1 MRKLLSLWALL
12 ALLLPLAT
20 QAQQTLT
27 VADGTASNDCVPFQG
42 FNADNAQHNQV
53 LYPASMLT
61 GMSGNT
67 VTQMVFYID
76 SSASNGS
83 YTAAERMGTWTV
95 SLGETTETSL
105 SNLNTTTTLTQVYE
119 GYFDCSSG
127 TLTIEFDEPYVYNGG
142 NLLLDINHAAASWN
156 RWYFLGISSTGS
168 AYTYGSQ
175 RNFLPKTTF
184 TYTTGPL
191 DICFRPKD
199 IAVVDATTSS
209 VTLSWIDTSNAS
221 ASYNLQAIN
230 GTDTLFFNDVSSPYT
245 AMGLSSGTS
254 YTFRLQSDCGSSQS
268 AWIAISTLTNC
279 DVIPNASLPWNE
291 GFESYTAATYSTAAS
306 LFTNP
311 CWNILDRYS
320 ADYPH
325 VITNTSY
332 STYVPSGSNALC
344 LYGSST
350 TSTILVLPAFE
361 ATPDQLQ
368 IDFLV
373 RTSST
378 GAGLEVGIMSN
389 PTDASTFVS
398 VASCIPSASF
408 TNEHYDVTFAGHT
421 EGRIAL
427 RYTSTGYGSVYLDS
441 ITVQTMPDC
450 TRPSSVTVS
459 DLTTSSVTIDI
470 TDANNV
476 GSYAVI
482 LNGDSTV
489 INSGTL
495 YIDTLSPNTN
505 YTVAVRTLCTDG
517 STTEASTLSFRTPCA
532 AQSIPDT
539 IDFEDA
545 TPDAAPACWTP
556 LGGDVFVR
564 NSTSNSRNGS
574 MYLDFRGTRSNM
586 IALPNY
592 EDDIS
597 GLQVRFWTRP
607 ENFTNANC
615 GTFEVGYITNLT
627 DTSTFSPIVSY
638 TYSDFTA
645 YEEKEV
651 SFASAPSGA
660 YIAFL
665 HKANATGWFWYVDD
679 IIVEPISSCP
689 RPASVDA
696 SAVGSDEATIT
707 VNDPTDHGTYQYTLY
722 VNDTTQ
728 VTSDVFSGTTT
739 TIYSLSPNTVYR
751 VDVAASC
758 GSEVS
763 NPVSTTFRTQC
774 VALTSTDLP
783 YEMDFNEVA
792 TNAMPDCWTKLNL
805 GGTSYQNY
813 PFVTTNTNPDGTSG
827 SALYFYAYATT
838 QREYAIMPTVDDLS
852 GLMVSFFAK
861 GSTSQ
866 SVTVGIM
873 EDPTDTTTFTALQT
887 IPMTS
892 SSNWTNHEVSFDSYT
907 GSGLN
912 VAFRVSGTGAYNSLY
927 IDDVALLAAP
937 ACQRPQGVS
946 VRAITTNSATLHIDD
961 TNLVGN
967 YNILLISGSD
977 TTTLSSTDT
986 VYYLTG
992 LNHSSGYKVIV
1003 NAVCSD
1009 ASVTTSVST
1018 NFFTECELISTFPY
1032 TENFDSW
1039 ATGDAGVP
1047 NCWNRYYYNG
1057 YSGSTTSHPYASSDE
1072 HRSGSNALRLL
1083 SYYYFD
1089 YYDYYEDYEYSA
1101 SFMPEFSVPL
1111 NGLTM
1116 SFWYKAKPYYA
1127 SNVSNISLAV
1137 GVSQS
1142 TGDTSTFTRLL
1153 TILPTDTAWHEYDLD
1168 LSSYTGTGTRITFLQ
1183 LSDDGYSDYGY
1194 SDYGYIDDI
1203 TVDQLG
1209 DCARPATVSVSSID
1223 TTSALISWTDINETG
1238 SYSVR
1243 WTDSDSITVTNDLSY
1258 TLTGLTPATVYT
1270 VTVRRICDDASLTGA
1285 REVTFQ
1291 TALVPIASLPYST
1304 GFEASDDTDW
1314 QFITGNANPWT
1325 IGSATANGGT
1335 QSLYISNDGGT
1346 SNAYTVSTATINF
1359 AARNFDLAEGE
1370 YALSFDWKAAGE
1382 SNYDFIRVFVCH
1394 DSVTPDASLIPS
1406 SSISTATPA
1415 GWQDVVGGKLNLQGA
1430 NWQNAN
1436 GTFNIAEAGLYK
1448 VVFMWRND
1456 GSGGTQ
1462 PPAAIDNV
1470 TLAALACPAPVNLVV
1485 DSLTATSATL
1495 RWSATG
1501 EETAWIVSINGEAWQ
1516 QVSNTTLALSGLTP
1530 SSAYSVVVRALC
1542 SATDTSFALSGN
1554 FTTACGAITT
1564 LPWSED
1570 FDALTDINQ
1579 LQCWDRYTGLYTGAT
1594 TTLTPASSGWVFS
1607 TANVLGGTNHLRV
1620 NVFGNNQRWIVTP
1633 EFALTSPA
1641 KLTFNYALTAY
1652 YSTNPIST
1660 SNSVADD
1667 RFLVLVT
1674 TDGGSSWTPIATWDS
1689 TGAAFANIP
1698 NTGDSASLSL
1708 SAYTGQNI
1716 RIAFYT
1722 ESILTGGDNDLHI
1735 DNIAITLD
1743 TTAPAPTTYT
1753 VTLATADAA
1762 MGSVSPAGNTTV
1774 VENGSFTATATANA
1788 GYRFVAW
1795 TDAAGATV
1803 STANPYTFTVTANTA
1818 LTATFEATV
1827 TTVTVSVTADETM
1840 GSVLGAG
1847 TYESGAQVT
1856 LTATANTGYHFVAW
1870 MDGATQVSTA
1880 NPYVFTATADVNLSA
1895 IFAADGTDPD
1905 QYTVTVNYDATRG
1918 TVTGAGTYLAGT
1930 SVTLVATSNP
1940 GYRFAGWSN
1949 GVADSNYTFTVT
1961 ENVTLTA
1968 NFAEVVG
1975 IQTPTSDLQ
1984 PSIYP
1989 NPATT
1994 TVTLTCLEPGA
2005 QVTIVDLNG
2014 REISKFKIQNSEF
2027 EMDVTSL
2034 ASGAYYV
2041 RITGQRQQAVRK
2053 LIVK

>member
-1 MRKLLSLWALL
+1 MRKRPYLWALL
-12 ALLLPLAT
+12 ALLLPLAAH
-20 QAQQTLT
+20 AQQTLT
-27 VADGTASNDCVPFQG
+27 VADSTASSAVVPFDG
-42 FNADNAQHNQV
+42 FNADAAQHNQMI
-53 LYPASMLT
+53 YPASMLNT
-61 GMSGNT
+61 MSGST
-67 VTQMVFYID
+67 ITMLQFYID
-76 SSASNGS
+76 PSGSNGS
-83 YTAAERMGTWTV
+83 NTAASRLGTWTV
-95 SLGETTETSL
+95 SLGETSA
-105 SNLNTTTTLTQVYE
+105 TTLATLDNSTPLTEVYE
-119 GYFDCSSG
+119 GYFDCSTG
-127 TLTIEFDEPYVYNGG
+127 TLTILFETPYYYNGG
-142 NLLLDINHAAASWN
+142 NLLVDLNHAAASWN
-156 RWYFLGISSTGS
+156 RWYFLGIESTGS
-168 AYTYGSQ
+168 AFTYGDV
-175 RNFLPKTTF
+175 RDFLPKATF
-184 TYTTGPL
+184 TYSTGSL

-245 AMGLSSGTS
+245 AMGLSSGTP
-254 YTFRLQSDCGSSQS
+254 YTFRLQSDCGASQS
-268 AWIAISTLTNC
+268 SWVSLAVRTACDAIPT
-279 DVIPNASLPWNE
+279 ASLPWNE
-291 GFESYTAATYSTAAS
+291 GFESHTASTSATAAS
-306 LFTNP
+306 RFDEP

-325 VITNTSY
+325 VITNSSY
-332 STYVPSGSNALC
+332 STYVPSGSKALC
-344 LYGSST
+344 LYGTST

-378 GAGLEVGIMSN
+378 GAGLEVGVMSN

-408 TNEHYDVTFAGHT
+408 TNEHFDVTFAGFT

-427 RYTSTGYGSVYLDS
+427 RYTSTSYGSVYLDS
-441 ITVQTMPDC
+441 ITVQTLPDC

-545 TPDAAPACWTP
+545 TPDAAPSCWTP
-556 LGGDVFVR
+556 LNGTVVVR
-564 NSTSNSRNGS
+564 ANTSYSTNAHGGS
-574 MYLDFRGTRSNM
+574 MYLDFRGTLRNM

-597 GLQVRFWTRP
+597 GLQIRFWTRP
-607 ENFTNANC
+607 ENFTNNSC

-651 SFASAPSGA
+651 SFASAPAGA

-665 HKANATGWFWYVDD
+665 HKANATNYYWYVDD
-679 IIVEPISSCP
+679 VIVEPLSSCP

-722 VNDTTQ
+722 INDTTQ

-739 TIYSLSPNTVYR
+739 IIYSLSPNTVYR

-792 TNAMPDCWTKLNL
+792 TNTMPDCWTKLNL

-813 PFVTTNTNPDGTSG
+813 PFVTTTTNPDGTSG

-861 GSTSQ
+861 GSTAQ
-866 SVTVGIM
+866 SITVGIM

-892 SSNWTNHEVSFDSYT
+892 SSNWTNHEVSFDTYT

-927 IDDVALLAAP
+927 IDDVALLAAT
-937 ACQRPQGVS
+937 ACERPQGVS

-1039 ATGDAGVP
+1039 ATGATGVP

-1072 HRSGSNALRLL
+1072 HRSASNALRMY
-1083 SYYYFD
+1083 SSYYFD
-1089 YYDYYEDYEYSA
+1089 DYDYYEDYEYSA

-1127 SNVSNISLAV
+1127 SYVNDMTLAV
-1137 GVSQS
+1137 GVSQT

-1153 TILPTDTAWHEYDLD
+1153 TIQPTDTAWHEYDLD
-1168 LSSYTGTGTRITFLQ
+1168 LSSYTGTGTRITFIQ
-1183 LSDDGYSDYGY
+1183 FSDEGDGY

-1203 TVDQLG
+1203 LVDQLG
-1209 DCARPATVSVSSID
+1209 DCARPATVTVSSID
-1223 TTSALISWTDINETG
+1223 TTSAFISWTDINETG

-1243 WTDSDSITVTNDLSY
+1243 WTETDSITVTNDLSY
-1258 TLTGLTPATVYT
+1258 NLTGLTPATVYT

-1285 REVTFQ
+1285 REVSFQ

-1406 SSISTATPA
+1406 SSITTATPA

-1485 DSLTATSATL
+1485 DSLSSTSATL

-1516 QVSNTTLALSGLTP
+1516 QVSDTTLALSGLTP
-1530 SSAYSVVVRALC
+1530 STAYSVVVRALC

-1554 FTTACGAITT
+1554 FTTACAAIVA
-1564 LPWSED
+1564 LPWNED
-1570 FDALTDINQ
+1570 FNSYPNNNVATDFD
-1579 LQCWDRYTGLYTGAT
+1579 CWTILRGAGYVNPST
-1594 TTLTPASSGWVFS
+1594 SYAVSGSAMRFYPNGSAAHILAVLPEFQTPLSTLEMQFASRPEGSSSGS
-1607 TANVLGGTNHLRV
+1607 
-1620 NVFGNNQRWIVTP
+1620 
-1633 EFALTSPA
+1633 
-1641 KLTFNYALTAY
+1641 
-1652 YSTNPIST
+1652 IS
-1660 SNSVADD
+1660 VGYI
-1667 RFLVLVT
+1667 
-1674 TDGGSSWTPIATWDS
+1674 TDPTDS
-1689 TGAAFANIP
+1689 TTFVEVQRFEKSHFYQPGSTTSFQFVTDTVQFAAAPAGA
-1698 NTGDSASLSL
+1698 
-1708 SAYTGQNI
+1708 
-1716 RIAFYT
+1716 RIAFRYNVT
-1722 ESILTGGDNDLHI
+1722 ATNWYWFV
-1735 DNIAITLD
+1735 DNIEVR
-1743 TTAPAPTTYT
+1743 TAAGAPDPTYYT

-1762 MGSVSPAGNTTV
+1762 RGSVSPAGNTTV

-1818 LTATFEATV
+1818 LTATFEAESVEPTMY
-1827 TTVTVSVTADETM
+1827 TISVTADETM

-1949 GVADSNYTFTVT
+1949 GEADSNYTFTVT

-1975 IQTPTSDLQ
+1975 IDEVDGSAISL
-1984 PSIYP
+1984 YP

-1994 TVTLTCLEPGA
+1994 TVTLTGLEPGA

-2027 EMDVTSL
+2027 EIDVTSL

>member
-1 MRKLLSLWALL
+1 MRKRPYLWALL
-12 ALLLPLAT
+12 ALLLPLAAH
-20 QAQQTLT
+20 AQQTLT
-27 VADGTASNDCVPFQG
+27 VADSTATNNYLPLSFGRSGWQTEMV
-42 FNADNAQHNQV
+42 
-53 LYPASMLT
+53 YPASMLT
-61 GMSGNT
+61 DMVGASITGVTFYTSDTSNVTFSG
-67 VTQMVFYID
+67 
-76 SSASNGS
+76 
-83 YTAAERMGTWTV
+83 
-95 SLGETTETSL
+95 
-105 SNLNTTTTLTQVYE
+105 TTTVRIGEVASHTPYTSRGDMHLSDADAASFAGIV
-119 GYFDCSSG
+119 
-127 TLTIEFDEPYVYNGG
+127 TITAGQAAIVFDEPYTYGG
-142 NLLLDINHAAASWN
+142 DDLVINIFNPAST
-156 RWYFLGISSTGS
+156 TGS
-168 AYTYGSQ
+168 SFVGITHTANNSGYDWSITSPSWETYTAST
-175 RNFLPKTTF
+175 FLPKATF

-268 AWIAISTLTNC
+268 AWIAISTLTPC
-279 DVIPNASLPWNE
+279 DAIPTASLPWNE
-291 GFESYTAATYSTAAS
+291 GFESYTADTYATTAS

-311 CWNILDRYS
+311 CWNIFDRYS

-325 VITNTSY
+325 VITNSSY
-332 STYVPSGSNALC
+332 STYVPSGSKALC
-344 LYGSST
+344 LYGNST

-378 GAGLEVGIMSN
+378 GAGLEVGVMSN

-441 ITVQTMPDC
+441 ITVQTLPDC

-476 GSYAVI
+476 GSYAFI

-505 YTVAVRTLCTDG
+505 YTVAVRTLCSDG

-545 TPDAAPACWTP
+545 TPDAAPSCWTP
-556 LGGDVFVR
+556 LNGTIVVR
-564 NSTSNSRNGS
+564 ANTSYSTNAHGGS
-574 MYLDFRGTRSNM
+574 MYLDFRGTLRNM

-597 GLQVRFWTRP
+597 GLQIRFWTRP
-607 ENFTNANC
+607 ENFTNNSC

-638 TYSDFTA
+638 TYSDFAA

-651 SFASAPSGA
+651 SFASAPAGA

-665 HKANATGWFWYVDD
+665 HKANATNYYWYVDD
-679 IIVEPISSCP
+679 VIVEPLSSCP
-689 RPASVDA
+689 RPASVAA

-722 VNDTTQ
+722 INDTNQ

-813 PFVTTNTNPDGTSG
+813 PFVTTTTNPDGTSG

-861 GSTSQ
+861 GSTEQ
-866 SVTVGIM
+866 SITVGIM

-892 SSNWTNHEVSFDSYT
+892 SSNWTNHEVSFDTYT

-927 IDDVALLAAP
+927 IDDVALLAAT
-937 ACQRPQGVS
+937 ACERPQGVS

-1018 NFFTECELISTFPY
+1018 NFFTECEFISTFPY

-1039 ATGDAGVP
+1039 ATGATGVP

-1072 HRSGSNALRLL
+1072 HRSGSNALRMY

-1089 YYDYYEDYEYSA
+1089 YYDYYEEYEYSA

-1137 GVSQS
+1137 GISQS

-1153 TILPTDTAWHEYDLD
+1153 TIQPTDTAWHEYDLD
-1168 LSSYTGTGTRITFLQ
+1168 FSTYTGTGTRITFIQ
-1183 LSDDGYSDYGY
+1183 FSDGGNGY

-1203 TVDQLG
+1203 LIDQLG
-1209 DCARPATVSVSSID
+1209 DCARPATVTVSSID

-1243 WTDSDSITVTNDLSY
+1243 WTDSDSITVTGDLSY

-1285 REVTFQ
+1285 REVSFQ

-1406 SSISTATPA
+1406 SSITTATPA

-1485 DSLTATSATL
+1485 DSLSSTSATL

-1516 QVSNTTLALSGLTP
+1516 QVSDTTLALSGLTP
-1530 SSAYSVVVRALC
+1530 STAYSVVVRALC

-1570 FDALTDINQ
+1570 FNALTDINQ

-1594 TTLTPASSGWVFS
+1594 TTLTPTPSGWVFS

-1620 NVFGNNQRWIVTP
+1620 NVYGNNQRWIVTP
-1633 EFALTSPA
+1633 EFTLTSPA

-1722 ESILTGGDNDLHI
+1722 ESTLTGGDNDLHI
-1735 DNIAITLD
+1735 DNIAITID

-1774 VENGSFTATATANA
+1774 VENGSFTATATATA

-1818 LTATFEATV
+1818 LTATFE
-1827 TTVTVSVTADETM
+1827 
-1840 GSVLGAG
+1840 
-1847 TYESGAQVT
+1847 
-1856 LTATANTGYHFVAW
+1856 
-1870 MDGATQVSTA
+1870 
-1880 NPYVFTATADVNLSA
+1880 
-1895 IFAADGTDPD
+1895 ADGTDPD

-1975 IQTPTSDLQ
+1975 IDEVDGSAISL
-1984 PSIYP
+1984 YP

-1994 TVTLTCLEPGA
+1994 TVTLTGLEPGA

-2014 REISKFKIQNSEF
+2014 LEISKFKIQNSEF
-2027 EMDVTSL
+2027 EIDVTSL

>member
-20 QAQQTLT
+20 QAQLTLT

-76 SSASNGS
+76 PSASNGS
-83 YTAAERMGTWTV
+83 NTAAERMGTWTV
-95 SLGETTETSL
+95 SLGETTDTSL
-105 SNLNTTTTLTQVYE
+105 SSLNTTASLTQVYE

-184 TYTTGPL
+184 TYTTGSL
-191 DICFRPKD
+191 DICYRPKD
-199 IAVVDATTSS
+199 FAASGITPTEI
-209 VTLSWIDTSNAS
+209 TLSWIDTSNTS
-221 ASYNLQAIN
+221 ASYNLQIIN
-230 GTDTLFFNDVSSPYT
+230 GTDTVTVPAVSSPYT
-245 AMGLSSGTS
+245 ASGLTANTP
-254 YTFRLQSDCGSSQS
+254 YTFRLQSDCGSGQS
-268 AWIAISTLTNC
+268 GW
-279 DVIPNASLPWNE
+279 V
-291 GFESYTAATYSTAAS
+291 
-306 LFTNP
+306 
-311 CWNILDRYS
+311 
-320 ADYPH
+320 
-325 VITNTSY
+325 
-332 STYVPSGSNALC
+332 
-344 LYGSST
+344 
-350 TSTILVLPAFE
+350 
-361 ATPDQLQ
+361 
-368 IDFLV
+368 
-373 RTSST
+373 
-378 GAGLEVGIMSN
+378 
-389 PTDASTFVS
+389 
-398 VASCIPSASF
+398 
-408 TNEHYDVTFAGHT
+408 
-421 EGRIAL
+421 
-427 RYTSTGYGSVYLDS
+427 
-441 ITVQTMPDC
+441 
-450 TRPSSVTVS
+450 
-459 DLTTSSVTIDI
+459 
-470 TDANNV
+470 
-476 GSYAVI
+476 
-482 LNGDSTV
+482 
-489 INSGTL
+489 
-495 YIDTLSPNTN
+495 
-505 YTVAVRTLCTDG
+505 
-517 STTEASTLSFRTPCA
+517 TLSFHTPCA
-532 AQSIPDT
+532 ALSIPDT
-539 IDFEDA
+539 IDFETTADE
-545 TPDAAPACWTP
+545 TAPSCWTP
-556 LGGDVFVR
+556 LNGNILVR
-564 NSTSNSRNGS
+564 SNSSNAHGGS
-574 MYLDFRGTRSNM
+574 MYLDFRGTLRNM

-592 EDDIS
+592 EDDIN
-597 GLQVRFWTRP
+597 GLQIRFWTRP
-607 ENFTNANC
+607 ENPSNANC
-615 GTFEVGYITNLT
+615 GTFEVGYITDLA
-627 DTSTFSPIVSY
+627 DTSTFTPIVAY
-638 TYSDFTA
+638 AYNDFSA

-665 HKANATGWFWYVDD
+665 HKANSTSWYWYVDD
-679 IIVEPISSCP
+679 VIVEPLSSCP
-689 RPASVDA
+689 RPVAVAA
-696 SAVGSDEATIT
+696 SAIGSDEATIT
-707 VNDPTDHGTYQYTLY
+707 VNDPTDYGTYQYTLY
-722 VNDTTQ
+722 INDTTQ

-763 NPVSTTFRTQC
+763 NSVSTTFRTQC

-852 GLMVSFFAK
+852 GLMVSFFVK
-861 GSTSQ
+861 GATAQ

-873 EDPTDTTTFTALQT
+873 EDPTDTSTFTALQT

-892 SSNWTNHEVSFDSYT
+892 SSTWTNHEVSFDTYS

-912 VAFRVSGTGAYNSLY
+912 VAFRVSGTGAHNSLY
-927 IDDVALLAAP
+927 IDDVALLAAT
-937 ACQRPQGVS
+937 ACERPQGVS

-986 VYYLTG
+986 VYYLTD
-992 LNHSSGYKVIV
+992 LNHSSAYKVIV

-1018 NFFTECELISTFPY
+1018 SFFTECELISTFPY

-1039 ATGDAGVP
+1039 ATGATGVP
-1047 NCWNRYYYNG
+1047 YCWNRYYHNG
-1057 YSGSTTSHPYASSDE
+1057 YSGSTTSYPYASSDE
-1072 HRSGSNALRLL
+1072 HRSGSNALRMY
-1083 SYYYFD
+1083 SYYD
-1089 YYDYYEDYEYSA
+1089 YYDDDYDYYEDYEYSA
-1101 SFMPEFSVPL
+1101 SFMPEFDAPL
-1111 NGLTM
+1111 NSLTM

-1127 SNVSNISLAV
+1127 TYVNDMTLAV
-1137 GVSQS
+1137 GVSQT

-1153 TILPTDTAWHEYDLD
+1153 TIQPTDTAWHEYDLD
-1168 LSSYTGTGTRITFLQ
+1168 FSSYTGTGTRITFLQ
-1183 LSDDGYSDYGY
+1183 LSDDGDGYNDYGF
-1194 SDYGYIDDI
+1194 IDDI
-1203 TVDQLG
+1203 LIDQLG
-1209 DCARPATVSVSSID
+1209 DCARPATITVSNID

-1243 WTDSDSITVTNDLSY
+1243 WTDSDSTTVTNDLSY

-1285 REVTFQ
+1285 REVSFQ
-1291 TALVPIASLPYST
+1291 TALVPIASLPYTT

-1382 SNYDFIRVFVCH
+1382 SDYDFIRVFVCH

-1406 SSISTATPA
+1406 GSITTATPA

-1456 GSGGTQ
+1456 ASGGTQ

-1485 DSLTATSATL
+1485 DSLSSSSATL

-1516 QVSNTTLALSGLTP
+1516 QVSDTTLALSGLTP
-1530 SSAYSVVVRALC
+1530 STAYSVVVRALC

-1579 LQCWDRYTGLYTGAT
+1579 LQCWDRYTGLYTAAA

-1620 NVFGNNQRWIVTP
+1620 NVYGTTCNRWIVTP

-1641 KLTFNYALTAY
+1641 KLTFDYALTAF

-1674 TDGGSSWTPIATWDS
+1674 TDGGSSWTPLATWDS

-1708 SAYTGQNI
+1708 SAYTGQTI
-1716 RIAFYT
+1716 RIAFYA
-1722 ESILTGGDNDLHI
+1722 ESTVTGGDNDLHI
-1735 DNIAITLD
+1735 DNIALTLD
-1743 TTAPAPTTYT
+1743 TTAPMPTLYT
-1753 VTLATADAA
+1753 VTLASADAA

-1795 TDAAGATV
+1795 TDATGATV

-1818 LTATFEATV
+1818 LTATFEAESVEPTMY
-1827 TTVTVSVTADETM
+1827 TISVTADETM

-1847 TYESGAQVT
+1847 TYESGAIVT
-1856 LTATANTGYHFVAW
+1856 LTATANEGYHFVAW

-1895 IFAADGTDPD
+1895 IFAANGTEPD

-1930 SVTLVATSNP
+1930 SITLVATSNP

-1949 GVADSNYTFTVT
+1949 GEADSNYTFTVT

-1968 NFAEVVG
+1968 NFDEVVG
-1975 IQTPTSDLQ
+1975 IDEVDGSAISL
-1984 PSIYP
+1984 YP

-1994 TVTLTCLEPGA
+1994 TVTLTGLEPGA

-2014 REISKFKIQNSEF
+2014 REVLSLTTDAGTLTT
-2027 EMDVTSL
+2027 DVSSLTS
-2034 ASGAYYV
+2034 GTYFV
-2041 RITGQRQQAVRK
+2041 RIAGERQTAVRK

>member
-27 VADGTASNDCVPFQG
+27 VADGTVTNTNIPLSFGLNGWQTEV
-42 FNADNAQHNQV
+42 V
-53 LYPASMLT
+53 YPASMLSDMVGASIT
-61 GMSGNT
+61 GVTFYTSDTSNVTFTGTTTVRVGEVASHTPYTSRGDMHLSSADAVSFAGT
-67 VTQMVFYID
+67 VTI
-76 SSASNGS
+76 
-83 YTAAERMGTWTV
+83 TAGQAAIV
-95 SLGETTETSL
+95 
-105 SNLNTTTTLTQVYE
+105 
-119 GYFDCSSG
+119 
-127 TLTIEFDEPYVYNGG
+127 FDEPYTYGG
-142 NLLLDINHAAASWN
+142 DDLVINIFNPAST
-156 RWYFLGISSTGS
+156 TGS
-168 AYTYGSQ
+168 SFVGITHTANNSGYDWSITSPSWETYTAST
-175 RNFLPKTTF
+175 FLPKATF
-184 TYTTGPL
+184 AYLTSGA
-191 DICFRPKD
+191 DICYRPKD
-199 IAVVDATTSS
+199 FAVSGIISTEI
-209 VTLSWIDTSNAS
+209 TLSWIDTSNTS
-221 ASYNLQAIN
+221 ASYNLQIIN
-230 GTDTLFFNDVSSPYT
+230 GTDTVTVPAVSSPYT
-245 AMGLSSGTS
+245 ASGLTPNTP
-254 YTFRLQSDCGSSQS
+254 YTFRLQSDCGSGQS
-268 AWIAISTLTNC
+268 GW
-279 DVIPNASLPWNE
+279 
-291 GFESYTAATYSTAAS
+291 
-306 LFTNP
+306 
-311 CWNILDRYS
+311 
-320 ADYPH
+320 
-325 VITNTSY
+325 
-332 STYVPSGSNALC
+332 
-344 LYGSST
+344 
-350 TSTILVLPAFE
+350 
-361 ATPDQLQ
+361 
-368 IDFLV
+368 
-373 RTSST
+373 
-378 GAGLEVGIMSN
+378 
-389 PTDASTFVS
+389 
-398 VASCIPSASF
+398 
-408 TNEHYDVTFAGHT
+408 
-421 EGRIAL
+421 
-427 RYTSTGYGSVYLDS
+427 
-441 ITVQTMPDC
+441 
-450 TRPSSVTVS
+450 
-459 DLTTSSVTIDI
+459 VTI
-470 TDANNV
+470 A
-476 GSYAVI
+476 A
-482 LNGDSTV
+482 
-489 INSGTL
+489 
-495 YIDTLSPNTN
+495 
-505 YTVAVRTLCTDG
+505 
-517 STTEASTLSFRTPCA
+517 RTPCA

-545 TPDAAPACWTP
+545 TPDAAPSCWTP

-564 NSTSNSRNGS
+564 NSTTNAHGGS
-574 MYLDFRGTRSNM
+574 MYLDFRGTLRNM
-586 IALPNY
+586 IALPSY
-592 EDDIS
+592 EDDLS
-597 GLQVRFWTRP
+597 GLQIRFWTRP
-607 ENFTNANC
+607 ENFTNNNC

-651 SFASAPSGA
+651 SFASAPAGA

-665 HKANATGWFWYVDD
+665 HKAHSTSWYWYVDD

-689 RPASVDA
+689 RPASVAA
-696 SAVGSDEATIT
+696 SAIGSDEATIT
-707 VNDPTDHGTYQYTLY
+707 VNDPTDHGSYQYTLY

-783 YEMDFNEVA
+783 YEMDFNEAA

-805 GGTSYQNY
+805 GGTSNQNY
-813 PFVTTNTNPDGTSG
+813 PFVTTTTNPDGTSG
-827 SALYFYAYATT
+827 RALYFYAYATT

-861 GSTSQ
+861 GSTEQ
-866 SVTVGIM
+866 SITVGIM

-912 VAFRVSGTGAYNSLY
+912 VAFRVSGTGANNSLY

-937 ACQRPQGVS
+937 ACERPQGVS

-977 TTTLSSTDT
+977 TTTLSSIDT

-1039 ATGDAGVP
+1039 ATGATGVP

-1072 HRSGSNALRLL
+1072 SHSASNALRMYS
-1083 SYYYFD
+1083 SYYFDDYD
-1089 YYDYYEDYEYSA
+1089 YYDYYEYSA

-1111 NGLTM
+1111 NSLTM

-1137 GVSQS
+1137 GVSQT

-1168 LSSYTGTGTRITFLQ
+1168 LSSYTGTGTRITFIQ
-1183 LSDDGYSDYGY
+1183 FSDDGYGY

-1203 TVDQLG
+1203 LVDQLG
-1209 DCARPATVSVSSID
+1209 DCARPATVTVSNID

-1406 SSISTATPA
+1406 SSIATATPA
-1415 GWQDVVGGKLNLQGA
+1415 GWQDVVGGKLNLQGT

-1456 GSGGTQ
+1456 ASGGTQ

-1485 DSLTATSATL
+1485 DSLSSTSATL

-1516 QVSNTTLALSGLTP
+1516 QVSDTTLALSGLTP

-1554 FTTACGAITT
+1554 FTTACGAITA

-1594 TTLTPASSGWVFS
+1594 TTLTSASSGWIFS

-1620 NVFGNNQRWIVTP
+1620 NVYGTTCNRWIVTP

-1652 YSTNPIST
+1652 NSTNPIST

-1735 DNIAITLD
+1735 DNIAITID

-1753 VTLATADAA
+1753 VTLATANAT

-1795 TDAAGATV
+1795 TDATGATV

-1818 LTATFEATV
+1818 LTATFEAE
-1827 TTVTVSVTADETM
+1827 SVEPTM
-1840 GSVLGAG
+1840 
-1847 TYESGAQVT
+1847 
-1856 LTATANTGYHFVAW
+1856 
-1870 MDGATQVSTA
+1870 
-1880 NPYVFTATADVNLSA
+1880 
-1895 IFAADGTDPD
+1895 
-1905 QYTVTVNYDATRG
+1905 YTITVNYDATRG

-1940 GYRFAGWSN
+1940 GYRFAGWS
-1949 GVADSNYTFTVT
+1949 
-1961 ENVTLTA
+1961 
-1968 NFAEVVG
+1968 
-1975 IQTPTSDLQ
+1975 
-1984 PSIYP
+1984 
-1989 NPATT
+1989 
-1994 TVTLTCLEPGA
+1994 
-2005 QVTIVDLNG
+2005 
-2014 REISKFKIQNSEF
+2014 
-2027 EMDVTSL
+2027 
-2034 ASGAYYV
+2034 
-2041 RITGQRQQAVRK
+2041 
-2053 LIVK
+2053 